1 VEAITGRSRYLKSKD
16 LNSIALVRECDHFS
30 ILWRSLMAGA
40 FAVKSPQAIVISQ
53 RLETKRVGLG
63 NLKLGRR
70 VGGGIGSTIKNDR
83 VFGGGT
89 MPKGFVFE
97 NGELLQLTGGN
108 FLNTL

>member
-1 VEAITGRSRYLKSKD
+1 
-16 LNSIALVRECDHFS
+16 
-30 ILWRSLMAGA
+30 MAGA